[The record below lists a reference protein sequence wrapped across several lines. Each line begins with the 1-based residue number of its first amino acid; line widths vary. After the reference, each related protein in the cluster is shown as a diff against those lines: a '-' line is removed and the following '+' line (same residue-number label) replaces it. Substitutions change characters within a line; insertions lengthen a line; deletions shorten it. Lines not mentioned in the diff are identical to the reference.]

1 MDSCLR
7 RNDVAGRND
16 VVSANTPALRLP
28 QGEREE
34 FSFLKL
40 GQPPQRR
47 MQGIVFFGEAKAH
60 NALVKAIAV
69 KG

>member
-1 MDSCLR
+1 M
-7 RNDVAGRND
+7 
-16 VVSANTPALRLP
+16 SANTPALRLP

-47 MQGIVFFGEAKAH
+47 MQGVVFFGEAKAH

-69 KG
+69 ES

>member
-1 MDSCLR
+1 MGS
-7 RNDVAGRND
+7 NDGVG
-16 VVSANTPALRLP
+16 ANTPALRVL

-40 GQPPQRR
+40 GQPPQRGFER
-47 MQGIVFFGEAKAH
+47 FVFFGKAKAH
-60 NALVKAIAV
+60 HALVKTIAV